1 MIQGRVF
8 ADALLYCERAYIV
21 DGFGA
26 QYIRT
31 AKGIVLLHLQNNL
44 ADTKKAQLFFL
55 EEGGFV
61 SSAGYYP
68 DDDL

>member
-31 AKGIVLLHLQNNL
+31 EKGIVLLQLLNNL
-44 ADTKKAQLFFL
+44 ADAKKAQLF
-55 EEGGFV
+55 
-61 SSAGYYP
+61 S
-68 DDDL
+68 